1 MTALAAL
8 MLSFAAVNAD
18 ISIAKEDFNKGCS
31 AYRKQD
37 YTEAVKWWRKAAEQG
52 NTDAQY
58 SLGVCYFFGH
68 GVTKDEA
75 EAVKWLRKAAGLG
88 HREAGEMLEYLQK

>member
-18 ISIAKEDFNKGCS
+18 TSTAGEDFNKGYS
-31 AYRKQD
+31 AYQKKD

-52 NTDAQY
+52 NADAQY

-88 HREAGEMLEYLQK
+88 HREAGEMLKNLQK